1 MIGIELANFSKTLP
15 MGLRQAASLL
25 DEKLKGSL
33 AALLGSLL
41 LREHDILVAFTEY
54 NRNVIRLEPPL
65 ICQREHSDALIQA
78 LESILCAASSG
89 SFRVTSGTENPQRLH
104 DGPQGQSLLGTG
116 QRSVSGPS
124 MASGTLTQDD
134 EVRHRTP
141 IRRELRLE
149 FIVKFPRIASFSIAA
164 IYGFRCDG

>member
-1 MIGIELANFSKTLP
+1 MIGIELADFSQTLP
-15 MGLRQAASLL
+15 LGLRQAASLL

-78 LESILCAASSG
+78 LESILSCG
-89 SFRVTSGTENPQRLH
+89 VVGI
-104 DGPQGQSLLGTG
+104 
-116 QRSVSGPS
+116 VSRY
-124 MASGTLTQDD
+124 
-134 EVRHRTP
+134 VRHRKSA
-141 IRRELRLE
+141 E
-149 FIVKFPRIASFSIAA
+149 AS
-164 IYGFRCDG
+164 